1 MSDDLDWLAVD
12 ADTAAK
18 RLLGATLIREI
29 NGQQMSGKIVEVEA
43 YSQDDPASHTY
54 RGKTM
59 RNASMFGS
67 AGHSYVYF
75 TYGMHHCVNIVSD
88 REGFGSGVLIRA
100 LEPLEGLEL
109 MAANRGKQTFSF
121 TEAQIKNLCSGPGK
135 VCQALKIDRALDGHD
150 LTRPPLR
157 LKRDE
162 ALAADQI
169 VQTTRI
175 GISRAID
182 HPRRYY
188 IKNNPYI
195 SKK

>member
-1 MSDDLDWLAVD
+1 MSSLDWLAVN

-18 RLLGATLIREI
+18 RLLGASLIREI
-29 NGQQMSGKIVEVEA
+29 DGQLVSGKIVEVEA

-54 RGKTM
+54 RGKTK

-67 AGHSYVYF
+67 AGHAYVYF

-88 REGFGSGVLIRA
+88 QEGFGSGVLIRA

-109 MAANRGKQTFSF
+109 MASNRGQSNFSF

-135 VCQALKIDRALDGHD
+135 VCQALKIDRALDGHN
-150 LTRPPLR
+150 LTQPPLR
-157 LKRDE
+157 LEKGE

-188 IKNNPYI
+188 LWGNSFI